1 MDLLKNHFFPAYSL
15 LAVFLCLLLSCFLV
29 LTPARRRIANL
40 FLAGFLALTA
50 LELSGWLWIAPG
62 QEGRLPDAIRQAL
75 GLLQMPLFLGFY
87 LASCYSDFR
96 LRSRDAAHLIPMLAA
111 LTLALPGVQ
120 IGAGLTE
127 AGPALT
133 AREQDLLIIA
143 AHLVYYAY
151 MAGVVA
157 TLLHFWRQ
165 YRMQHSGGRSATL
178 IWLTQLAAVSL
189 FAHTLVLVR
198 TMAGL
203 TQAQDLFLGLQVFG
217 AVLTLGILTWIT
229 LTSLLR
235 PELFRGVDRRLL
247 ALSDPPSDDGRPGL
261 DELLSHMSERRPFL
275 DPDLTLARL
284 SDQVAMTPR
293 EVSELINQSAGVHF
307 FDFVNGY
314 RIQHA
319 QSLLISP
326 ERPAITE
333 VMHASGFNSKSS
345 FNTAFK
351 KHAGM
356 TPSAYRSGAA

>member
-1 MDLLKNHFFPAYSL
+1 LINHFFPAYSL
-15 LAVFLCLLLSCFLV
+15 LAVFLCLLLSSFLV
-29 LTPARRRIANL
+29 LTPARRRMANL
-40 FLAGFLALTA
+40 FLAAFLALTA
-50 LELSGWLWIAPG
+50 LEISGWLWIAPG
-62 QEGRLPDAIRQAL
+62 QEGRSPDAVRQAL

-96 LRSRDAAHLIPMLAA
+96 LRPRDAAHLIPMLAA

-120 IGAGLTE
+120 IGAGPAE
-127 AGPALT
+127 ASPALT
-133 AREQDLLIIA
+133 PREQDLLIIA

-151 MAGVVA
+151 MAGVAA

-165 YRMQHSGGRSATL
+165 YRMQHSGGRSTTL
-178 IWLTQLAAVSL
+178 IWLTQLAAASV

-198 TMAGL
+198 NMVGL
-203 TQAQDLFLGLQVFG
+203 TPARDLFVGLQVIG
-217 AVLTLGILTWIT
+217 AVLVLGILTWIT

-247 ALSDPPSDDGRPGL
+247 ALSAPPQGDGRPGL
-261 DELLSHMSERRPFL
+261 DELLSHMAQRRPFL
-275 DPDLTLARL
+275 DPDLTLADL

-293 EVSELINQSAGVHF
+293 EVSELINQSAGAHF
-307 FDFVNGY
+307 FDFVNRY
-314 RIQHA
+314 RIEHA
-319 QSLLISP
+319 QSLLVAP
-326 ERPAITE
+326 ERPSITA
-333 VMHASGFNSKSS
+333 VMHESGFNSKSS